1 MSGRQRSRSF
11 TDNDNLMVFLA
22 RIRPILV
29 LLSLVNFVKTQ
40 WSFCHKADSIKD
52 LLLKLSEN
60 LSKNNLK
67 SIQDNSQQ
75 MYEQYLQLIKIDSVD
90 GFVDQ
95 LDLRSDVIK
104 RGGVEKFVISHFN

>member
-1 MSGRQRSRSF
+1 
-11 TDNDNLMVFLA
+11 
-22 RIRPILV
+22 
-29 LLSLVNFVKTQ
+29 VKTQ

>member
-1 MSGRQRSRSF
+1 
-11 TDNDNLMVFLA
+11 
-22 RIRPILV
+22 
-29 LLSLVNFVKTQ
+29 
-40 WSFCHKADSIKD
+40 
-52 LLLKLSEN
+52 
-60 LSKNNLK
+60 
-67 SIQDNSQQ
+67 